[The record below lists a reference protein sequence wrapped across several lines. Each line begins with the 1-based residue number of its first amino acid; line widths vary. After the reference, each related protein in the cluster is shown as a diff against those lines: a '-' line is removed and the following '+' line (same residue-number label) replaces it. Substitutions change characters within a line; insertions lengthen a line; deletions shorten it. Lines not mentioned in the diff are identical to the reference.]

1 MIAISPQEPADPAE
15 RLRIAG
21 LTGVDAGLEIAGPG
35 SRSYAFLIDWQIRV
49 LAALAWVF
57 VGLLNPGGLLGP
69 RSGGHSL
76 FMYAV
81 VAPAVCI
88 YVFYHPVLEV
98 LMRGRTPGLRRAG
111 LRLVTR
117 SGGTPGTGALLIRNV
132 FRLIDS
138 APAFYMIG
146 LLCCFLTE
154 QRVRIGDLAAGTL
167 LVVDHA
173 APGAALAELGGTL
186 GRAGAGALAPEA
198 AELVLELLER
208 WSALQPERRCALARD
223 LLARLDRPESAPRD
237 TWSEAQ
243 LHTRLRELLP
253 ADEHA

>member
-1 MIAISPQEPADPAE
+1 MDLPGADVTAAADPAE
-15 RLRIAG
+15 QLRIAG

-49 LAALAWVF
+49 LAALAWAF
-57 VGLLNPGGLLGP
+57 VGLLILGFQSQ
-69 RSGGHSL
+69 RHGVML
-76 FMYAV
+76 YV
-81 VAPAVCI
+81 VAPALCI

-98 LMRGRTPGLRRAG
+98 LMHGHTPGLRRAG

-117 SGGTPGTGALLIRNV
+117 SGGTPGTGALLIRNI

-167 LVVDHA
+167 LVVDKP
-173 APGAALAELGGTL
+173 APAAALASLGGAL
-186 GRAGAGALAPEA
+186 GNAGSGALALAPEV
-198 AELVLELLER
+198 AELVQELLER
-208 WSALQPERRCALARD
+208 WSSLQPERRGALARA
-223 LLARLDRPESAPRD
+223 LLARIDRREYEQPPD
-237 TWSEAQ
+237 TWSDAQ
-243 LHTRLRELLP
+243 LHTRLRELLN
-253 ADEHA
+253 AGARA